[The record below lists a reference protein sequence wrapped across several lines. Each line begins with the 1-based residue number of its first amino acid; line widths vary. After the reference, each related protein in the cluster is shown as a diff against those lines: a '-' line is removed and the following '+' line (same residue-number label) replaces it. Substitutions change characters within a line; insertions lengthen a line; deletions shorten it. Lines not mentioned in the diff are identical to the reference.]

1 MRTTA
6 LFVTVVVLLFASL
19 ASTASASYTPLP
31 SAGKLILPNPFG
43 GRKGKSPTQFKPLP
57 FGGRKV
63 LPRDLGK

>member
-6 LFVTVVVLLFASL
+6 LFVTVVVVLFAGL

-43 GRKGKSPTQFKPLP
+43 GRKGKSLLLYKPLP
-57 FGGRKV
+57 FGGRRS
-63 LPRDLGK
+63 LDLRK